1 LKKSNVVIINNAKCD
16 YCGNEITPENGFFT
30 MSIDF
35 TSYLT
40 IAPQDHIAVQ
50 EVTGDTLSKDGDTYS
65 YELCEHCYWS
75 LKEFIQKG
83 LEKQRRRQGGGGG
96 GVRLL
101 DTNNSSFI
109 GSSSAV

>member
-1 LKKSNVVIINNAKCD
+1 
-16 YCGNEITPENGFFT
+16 

-65 YELCEHCYWS
+65 YDLCEHCYWS

-83 LEKQRRRQGGGGG
+83 LEKQRRLQRRGR
-96 GVRLL
+96 RLL
-101 DTNNSSFI
+101 NTNSSSFV
-109 GSSSAV
+109 GSSSVA